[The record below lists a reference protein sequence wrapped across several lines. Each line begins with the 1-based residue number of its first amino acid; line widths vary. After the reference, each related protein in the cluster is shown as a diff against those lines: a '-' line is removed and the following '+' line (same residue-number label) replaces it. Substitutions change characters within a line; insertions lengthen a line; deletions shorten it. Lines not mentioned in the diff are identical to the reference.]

1 MGIDLKSIRRI
12 IYEEDFDTM
21 SALEE
26 HLRELKAQRSRID
39 SLIGL
44 VQRSILSMKGK
55 DKMSDAE
62 KFQAFKEEVVRQH
75 EEKYGA
81 EAREKYGDEDVDE
94 AQKKVLNMSEEE
106 YERFQDL
113 GEEIRRRLEEAV
125 RTGRSPDSEEA
136 ARIVMLHKEW
146 LGMTWKR
153 YTEEAHKA
161 VANLYISDERFR
173 AYYDR
178 TVPGCAEFL
187 EKAIRNKIGAAHH
200 CSGEPP
206 CGVL

>member
-44 VQRSILSMKGK
+44 VQRSILSMKGE

-75 EEKYGA
+75 
-81 EAREKYGDEDVDE
+81 
-94 AQKKVLNMSEEE
+94 EE

-125 RTGRSPDSEEA
+125 RTGSSPDSEEA

-178 TVPGCAEFL
+178 TVSGCAEFL
-187 EKAIRNKIGAAHH
+187 EKAIRNKIGA
-200 CSGEPP
+200 
-206 CGVL
+206 GV

>member
-1 MGIDLKSIRRI
+1 
-12 IYEEDFDTM
+12 
-21 SALEE
+21 
-26 HLRELKAQRSRID
+26 
-39 SLIGL
+39 
-44 VQRSILSMKGK
+44 
-55 DKMSDAE
+55 
-62 KFQAFKEEVVRQH
+62 
-75 EEKYGA
+75 
-81 EAREKYGDEDVDE
+81 
-94 AQKKVLNMSEEE
+94 MSEEE

-125 RTGRSPDSEEA
+125 RTGSSPDSEEA

-178 TVPGCAEFL
+178 TVSGCAEFL
-187 EKAIRNKIGAAHH
+187 EKAIRNKIGT
-200 CSGEPP
+200 
-206 CGVL
+206 GV

>member
-1 MGIDLKSIRRI
+1 
-12 IYEEDFDTM
+12 
-21 SALEE
+21 
-26 HLRELKAQRSRID
+26 
-39 SLIGL
+39 
-44 VQRSILSMKGK
+44 
-55 DKMSDAE
+55 MSDAE

-81 EAREKYGDEDVDE
+81 EAREKYGDEDIDE

-125 RTGRSPDSEEA
+125 RTGSSPDSEEA

-178 TVPGCAEFL
+178 TVSGCAEFL
-187 EKAIRNKIGAAHH
+187 EKAIRNKIGA
-200 CSGEPP
+200 
-206 CGVL
+206 GV